1 MQSDHAYQLP
11 VSNIA
16 YHVYSPDEDIARTKA
31 VSRRAFKRTMDN
43 YQEYEHLADLFQVE
57 LDKREQLTRERKE
70 RERSLKAQKKSLK
83 RSQQGRS
90 QDTSQSSLPERHSL
104 RRHLRN
110 SSANASNNSFAEGN
124 RDPAAGEKS
133 SGGLKRSRRNSD
145 ISTSDI
151 SGYGDDDVRLLPPLP
166 SSIHHTNS
174 TSSRHRGLG
183 IHPNERSLSSS
194 PALPLTPSPRLTPSD
209 SRNENR
215 TVESGIGPSHQ
226 SMNQS
231 TADSSSTS
239 SGTTPAHTEALAL
252 PGHMMVGRRKR
263 KQAIPVHPSVV
274 DRIPGIT
281 LRIQREKLGDQLQVE
296 ILKNLDDYR
305 ARLEKDLSPAS
316 KLQATQDLRKVKD
329 SIESGRP
336 GYAFF
341 PAPSSIS
348 LLHRLED
355 SPETNRSTSNSG
367 MSSTQDWNRD
377 VNANSRNALLW
388 HQSASSSLA
397 SLTCASSNT
406 GSVDPL
412 AVMTDLF
419 DARSLPLSWENFST
433 RECVVNKVVGKH
445 DKDLDILEEVVQ
457 DAIIRQHHTNHQ
469 NVQQQQ
475 QSQAHQEKDSD
486 NSVVSS
492 IHSQRRPS
500 GASTGSLAGPTSV
513 VVIPGSVSV
522 PVAAVPVNN
531 RLLKSTGTSSP
542 PIARSTPIRATRSR
556 KQISDQSGDIVGGD
570 SDLVA
575 HDDIELIL
583 KQRRRRK
590 LEERKRQGS
599 KASSRDGEEEE
610 GDDGDGGDRDES
622 EASLKIEICEEPKDM
637 DALQDSYT
645 NRDHDLNKPNEAY
658 SDGDRED
665 GDGDVPMTKS
675 NKPQRKRRGSSMESD
690 VPTTPRRTTEAPSM
704 VTTRTRGG
712 PVRARRQLDDYVYE
726 GLTSSSDSD
735 SGSEDDDEYR
745 DKSYRGSGG
754 SRRRSVVMEPKV
766 VTDSEPKKAL
776 ERKKTPEPAKP
787 LEPKKPPGLKVDVT
801 QSTNIVASH
810 ASKSH
815 GSQEKRP
822 SLVQSQQSPR
832 YRLPISVPIVSAEG
846 HRRTK
851 KLWSRGRNSRKE
863 DEVVDTTSD
872 DDSIEEDAE
881 GDRKMPLA
889 KHVEPRPAAPIT
901 SVEMPAIVPS
911 SSTYHTP
918 STQNRR
924 ISMSGSSH
932 ISASASDSATGVPL
946 PAQSIANDNGGTT
959 NGGSKRNYSTR
970 ESGGRTRARARS
982 FSNTINT
989 DDKTKFFE
997 NAQGLIDQKRRETLA
1012 KKRAA
1017 REAEER
1023 ERQELEQREQQEKEE
1038 KVERERLET
1047 LVQLQQQE
1055 KAPKIEASNLPKS
1068 SKSLPGRVLRRTKAD
1083 GSAVEGSVD
1092 PDCTSCRLELST
1104 EDKSLWKAAQESG
1117 EIQLPKTWGSHAIL
1131 CTACRL
1137 QYLDHHWRCTACFYV
1152 PAKEEMITSSCSRC
1166 KAGTWLREAVRLP
1179 PGATLLV
1186 ERRDSRRKNVS
1197 DISV

>member
-1 MQSDHAYQLP
+1 MQSDHVYQLP

-16 YHVYSPDEDIARTKA
+16 YHVYSPEEDIARIKA

-43 YQEYEHLADLFQVE
+43 YQEYEHLADLFEVE
-57 LDKREQLTRERKE
+57 LDKREQLARELKE

-83 RSQQGRS
+83 RSQQSRN
-90 QDTSQSSLPERHSL
+90 QDTAQSSLPERHSL

-110 SSANASNNSFAEGN
+110 SSAHASNSSFTEGN
-124 RDPAAGEKS
+124 RDPTTAAGQKP
-133 SGGLKRSRRNSD
+133 GNLKRSRRNSD

-166 SSIHHTNS
+166 RSIQRSNS
-174 TSSRHRGLG
+174 TSSRNRGLG
-183 IHPNERSLSSS
+183 IQSNERSLSSS

-215 TVESGIGPSHQ
+215 AVESGIGPSHL

-239 SGTTPAHTEALAL
+239 SGTTPAHTEVLAL
-252 PGHMMVGRRKR
+252 PGHMIMGRRKR

-281 LRIQREKLGDQLQVE
+281 LRIQREKLGDHLQVE

-305 ARLEKDLSPAS
+305 TRLEDDLSPAS

-336 GYAFF
+336 GYAIF
-341 PAPSSIS
+341 PAPPSIS
-348 LLHRLED
+348 LLRRVED
-355 SPETNRSTSNSG
+355 SPEMNESTPNSG
-367 MSSTQDWNRD
+367 TSSTQDRNRD
-377 VNANSRNALLW
+377 VNANSRIALLW

-397 SLTCASSNT
+397 SLTCASSKT
-406 GSVDPL
+406 GSVDTL

-433 RECVVNKVVGKH
+433 RECVMNKVVGKH
-445 DKDLDILEEVVQ
+445 DKDLDVLEEVVQ
-457 DAIIRQHHTNHQ
+457 DAIIRQHHTNQ
-469 NVQQQQ
+469 SVQQQQ

-492 IHSQRRPS
+492 INSHRRPS
-500 GASTGSLAGPTSV
+500 GISTGSLAATASV
-513 VVIPGSVSV
+513 TVTPGS
-522 PVAAVPVNN
+522 AAVPVNN
-531 RLLKSTGTSSP
+531 RSPKSTGMPSSP
-542 PIARSTPIRATRSR
+542 VARSAPVRATRSR
-556 KQISDQSGDIVGGD
+556 KQISDQSGDVVGGD

-583 KQRRRRK
+583 KQKRKRK
-590 LEERKRQGS
+590 LEERMRQGS
-599 KASSRDGEEEE
+599 KASSRDGEEDEE
-610 GDDGDGGDRDES
+610 DNGDET
-622 EASLKIEICEEPKDM
+622 SLKIELCEEPKDM

-645 NRDHDLNKPNEAY
+645 NRDHDLDKSSRAY
-658 SDGDRED
+658 SDGNRED
-665 GDGDVPMTKS
+665 RDGDVLMTKS
-675 NKPQRKRRGSSMESD
+675 DKPQRRRRDSSMESD
-690 VPTTPRRTTEAPSM
+690 IHTSPRRTTEAPSM

-735 SGSEDDDEYR
+735 SSSEDDDEYQ
-745 DKSYRGSGG
+745 DKSYKGSAG
-754 SRRRSVVMEPKV
+754 SRRKSIVMEPKAI
-766 VTDSEPKKAL
+766 TDSEPKKTL
-776 ERKKTPEPAKP
+776 ERKKTPEPAKS
-787 LEPKKPPGLKVDVT
+787 LEPKKPPGLKIDVA
-801 QSTNIVASH
+801 QSTNVVASH
-810 ASKSH
+810 AAKSH
-815 GSQEKRP
+815 GSQEKRH

-832 YRLPISVPIVSAEG
+832 YRSPISVPIMSAEG

-872 DDSIEEDAE
+872 DDSMEEGVGGGKETPVA
-881 GDRKMPLA
+881 R
-889 KHVEPRPAAPIT
+889 AATSVT
-901 SVEMPAIVPS
+901 SVEMPTIAPS
-911 SSTYHTP
+911 SSTYHTL

-924 ISMSGSSH
+924 ISMSA
-932 ISASASDSATGVPL
+932 ASGSATSTPP
-946 PAQSIANDNGGTT
+946 PAQSTASDNGNTT
-959 NGGSKRNYSTR
+959 DSGSKRNTSTR

-1012 KKRAA
+1012 KRKAA

-1023 ERQELEQREQQEKEE
+1023 ERQELERREQQEKEE
-1038 KVERERLET
+1038 KMERERLEA

-1104 EDKSLWKAAQESG
+1104 EDKSLWKTAQESG

-1152 PAKEEMITSSCSRC
+1152 PSKEEMITSSCSRC
-1166 KAGTWLREAVRLP
+1166 KAGTWLREAVRPP
-1179 PGATLLV
+1179 PGATSSV
-1186 ERRDSRRKNVS
+1186 EKRDGRRKNVS